1 MPAAPRLERVL
12 IACGV
17 VGPVLFVVSFLVQGA
32 VRPHYDPLRHPVSSL
47 AIGEAGRL
55 QSATFVVTGGLLLA
69 FAVGLRGAARPGGG
83 FWAPVL
89 IGLVALGLIGAGLF
103 TTDPISGYPPGTPMV
118 PVPTPH
124 GVLHDVFSTP
134 VFTAFPAACFVLGR
148 RFAVGRSPGWA
159 GYAIAS
165 GAVMVVAFV
174 LTSMGFGQNAV
185 LMPVGGLL
193 QRVTLVAGFALLVAT
208 AVHLLRGTRDETT
221 TGRRAAIR

>member
-1 MPAAPRLERVL
+1 VPAPRLERFL

-32 VRPHYDPLRHPVSSL
+32 VRPRYDPLRNPVSSL
-47 AIGEAGRL
+47 AIGEAGWV

-69 FAVGLRGAARPGGG
+69 FAVGLRGAPRPGGG

-124 GVLHDVFSTP
+124 GVLHDLFSTP
-134 VFTAFPAACFVLGR
+134 VFTALPAACFVLGR
-148 RFAVGRSPGWA
+148 RFAVGRRPGWA
-159 GYAIAS
+159 GYAVAS
-165 GAVMVVAFV
+165 GAVMVIAFV

-193 QRVTLVAGFALLVAT
+193 QRLTLVAGFALLVAT
-208 AVHLLRGTRDETT
+208 AVHLLRRTRDETT
-221 TGRRAAIR
+221 S